1 LAVVGL
7 GARVGGGRGADDLR
21 RAVLQGEQLGR
32 ADVVEVD
39 LAGLRVPPHDV
50 ALAAPQQLLVL
61 EAAREAVVGL
71 DLPRERT
78 HVVVGAGLDLTPARA
93 GARWRAP
100 QWLADAG
107 LTDAGLPGLVADAFD
122 GPAVPARAVGAL
134 PNLLANRIGTH
145 LDLGGPGYVV
155 AAEERSGLLAL
166 EQAARALRRGAADAV
181 LVGAVDTSCDPVH
194 QQALRDLGSTERPG
208 DGAVVLV
215 LKRLDDARRD
225 GDPVLAVLPGD
236 ADVVAPELVVG
247 EGPEVD
253 YDAVQALGAAYA
265 ARDLIAVA
273 AAVVALRA
281 GVVPA
286 VGAPGTPRPGLR
298 SVRVTGAGGDGV
310 VLHAQEP
317 EPVAAQPVE
326 VPGSRTVSVPVHPGL
341 RLPPTPREVAEAP
354 ARPGPSFDRAQL
366 EHLSTGRVSGV
377 LGPAFAA
384 LDDVVVQT
392 RMPAPPLLLA
402 DRVTGIDADA
412 GVLAVP
418 EPAPATGTLW
428 TETDVRA
435 DSWYLDATGR
445 MPAGLMIEAGQA
457 DLLLISWLGVD
468 LVLQGSRRY
477 RLLGCELTYAGSRP
491 RVGETLRFEIHVDG
505 HARHGDVWL
514 FFFHYDCWVG
524 DELRLQAR
532 NGQAGY
538 FTTQELAA
546 AEGVQWDPAACEP
559 DDRPLDPAPLR
570 CSRSAFGGE
579 LVRAFAEGDAATCY
593 GPGWE
598 RAAEH
603 VRTPR
608 IDDGSMLLLGRVTDL
623 DPAGGPW
630 GRGYV
635 RAETAVSPDDWFFA
649 GHFTDDPCMA
659 GTLMLQG
666 CLQAMAFYLTA
677 TGATLD
683 RDGWRFD
690 LAPGH
695 RTGARCR
702 GQVTPSSQQVVY
714 EVFVHGLSLGP
725 VPTLYADVLGSVD
738 GVRAF
743 HGRDVALQLVPDD
756 PPTGERP

>member
-1 LAVVGL
+1 
-7 GARVGGGRGADDLR
+7 
-21 RAVLQGEQLGR
+21 
-32 ADVVEVD
+32 
-39 LAGLRVPPHDV
+39 
-50 ALAAPQQLLVL
+50 
-61 EAAREAVVGL
+61 
-71 DLPRERT
+71 
-78 HVVVGAGLDLTPARA
+78 
-93 GARWRAP
+93 
-100 QWLADAG
+100 
-107 LTDAGLPGLVADAFD
+107 
-122 GPAVPARAVGAL
+122 
-134 PNLLANRIGTH
+134 
-145 LDLGGPGYVV
+145 
-155 AAEERSGLLAL
+155 
-166 EQAARALRRGAADAV
+166 
-181 LVGAVDTSCDPVH
+181 
-194 QQALRDLGSTERPG
+194 
-208 DGAVVLV
+208 
-215 LKRLDDARRD
+215 
-225 GDPVLAVLPGD
+225 
-236 ADVVAPELVVG
+236 
-247 EGPEVD
+247 
-253 YDAVQALGAAYA
+253 
-265 ARDLIAVA
+265 
-273 AAVVALRA
+273 
-281 GVVPA
+281 
-286 VGAPGTPRPGLR
+286 
-298 SVRVTGAGGDGV
+298 
-310 VLHAQEP
+310 
-317 EPVAAQPVE
+317 
-326 VPGSRTVSVPVHPGL
+326 
-341 RLPPTPREVAEAP
+341 
-354 ARPGPSFDRAQL
+354 
-366 EHLSTGRVSGV
+366 
-377 LGPAFAA
+377 
-384 LDDVVVQT
+384 
-392 RMPAPPLLLA
+392 
-402 DRVTGIDADA
+402 
-412 GVLAVP
+412 
-418 EPAPATGTLW
+418 
-428 TETDVRA
+428 
-435 DSWYLDATGR
+435 

-457 DLLLISWLGVD
+457 DLLLIAWLGVD

-477 RLLGCELTYAGSRP
+477 RLLGCEPTYAGSRP

-524 DELRLQAR
+524 DEPAV
-532 NGQAGY
+532 AGAQRSGRVLHDPGAWPPPRACSG
-538 FTTQELAA
+538 TRPRASRTIGRSTRRPCAA
-546 AEGVQWDPAACEP
+546 AGP
-559 DDRPLDPAPLR
+559 
-570 CSRSAFGGE
+570 RSAAS

-743 HGRDVALQLVPDD
+743 HGRDVALRLVPDD